1 MANLIANGEL
11 LRLVRAKMNATL
23 NPYASRAE
31 FEAANIPTSVLMVYA
46 IDGSDV
52 YALIRD
58 QAGSW
63 TSGDGAKWTARIDG
77 GLSSEAIE
85 QAVAASEAAK
95 SEAISA
101 SIASNE
107 AMARTNFDAQATAE
121 DRAAVQELVDALG
134 SGLTGWIVFVSE
146 TDISVTLSAA
156 PEVIV
161 SETAETVVM
170 EFV

>member
-11 LRLVRAKMNATL
+11 LRLVRAKLNAAV

-31 FEAANIPTSVLMVYA
+31 FEAANVPTAVLMVYA

-58 QAGSW
+58 PSGDW
-63 TSGDGAKWTARIDG
+63 VSGDGAKWTARIDG
-77 GLSSEAIE
+77 GLSSELLTE
-85 QAVAASEAAK
+85 AV
-95 SEAISA
+95 
-101 SIASNE
+101 N
-107 AMARTNFDAQATAE
+107 ATASDRVQTGLDRLATGADRE
-121 DRAAVQELVDALG
+121 ATGADRAAVQELIDVVG
-134 SGLTGWIVFVSE
+134 SGLTTWVVYAGE

-161 SETAETVVM
+161 SETTETVVM

>member
-11 LRLVRAKMNATL
+11 LRLVRAKLNAAV

-31 FEAANIPTSVLMVYA
+31 FEAANIPSQILMVYV

-58 QAGSW
+58 QSGDWA
-63 TSGDGAKWTARIDG
+63 SGDGAKWTARIDG
-77 GLSSEAIE
+77 GLSSELLA
-85 QAVAASEAAK
+85 QAVADSAASRDASIIASVAANDAKAQAYEAA
-95 SEAISA
+95 E
-101 SIASNE
+101 
-107 AMARTNFDAQATAE
+107 ATAA
-121 DRAAVQELVDALG
+121 DLAAIQALVDVVG
-134 SGLTGWIVFVSE
+134 SGLTGWVVYSGE
-146 TDISVTLSAA
+146 TDISVTLSTA